1 MNVLPRACAT
11 FLLVLWAMMIAPTAF
26 AADLTGIYAQSTLEH
41 WEQRYA
47 RSTQRILDEVIR
59 PVLLD
64 SERRRLERVRLDT
77 PTHAQ
82 GDMQGRPLAFYAPW
96 DGRRVVMPV
105 FSLKF
110 LDDLCTAY
118 AWLQIN
124 GYSLETITDYTAML
138 RYGDVRATPEFA
150 PLSALGVPEDALEDA
165 RVDKLALGHFVTART
180 FILLH
185 ELGHLYHG
193 HRGGTAAQKRHNET
207 EADRFAAEVMARTP
221 LPPLGSLVFFMADV
235 SWAGYPSSDQ
245 DTHPISGT
253 RLRTL
258 AAQLEAPTLASR
270 LIKLAAMLEDPDIR
284 RSFVAVGK
292 ATTLAS
298 LAPRRPDQLSSATA
312 IEVNAAFSGSYL
324 GQVTQVGDQAFPVRV
339 DFKREGDRVW
349 GEYRFALGVGKI
361 DGRVSGNVMNFAWE
375 WADSYGRGRF
385 ESTAD
390 GKAFSGRWGYH
401 DSADNAGSW
410 NGTAIVPH

>member
-1 MNVLPRACAT
+1 MNALPRACAV
-11 FLLVLWAMMIAPTAF
+11 FLLALWTTIPAPATA
-26 AADLTGIYAQSTLEH
+26 AANLPEIYEQSTLKY

-47 RSTQRILDEVIR
+47 SSTQRILDEVIR
-59 PVLLD
+59 PVLLG
-64 SERRRLERVRLDT
+64 SERRQLEQVRLDT

-82 GDMQGRPLAFYAPW
+82 GDMKGRPLAFYAPW
-96 DGRRVVMPV
+96 DGTRVVMPV

-124 GYSLETITDYTAML
+124 GYSLETITDYTSML
-138 RYGDVRATPEFA
+138 RYGRTRDTPEFA
-150 PLSALGVPEDALEDA
+150 PLPALGVPENALEDA
-165 RVDKLALGHFVTART
+165 RVDELALGHFVTART

-185 ELGHLYHG
+185 ELGHVYHG

-245 DTHPISGT
+245 DTHPISGA

-258 AAQLEAPTLASR
+258 AAQLEDPTLAKR
-270 LIKLAAMLEDPDIR
+270 LNNLATMLEDSDIR
-284 RSFVAVGK
+284 GSFAVVGK
-292 ATTLAS
+292 STTLAS
-298 LAPRRPDQLSSATA
+298 LAPRRPGQLSSTA
-312 IEVNAAFSGSYL
+312 AIGVNIAFSGSYL
-324 GQVTQVGDQAFPVRV
+324 GQVVQVGDEAFPVRV
-339 DFKREGDRVW
+339 NFKREGDRVW

-361 DGRVSGNVMNFAWE
+361 DGRVSGNVLNFAWE
-375 WADSYGRGRF
+375 WAGDYGRGRF
-385 ESTAD
+385 KATAD

-401 DSADNAGSW
+401 NSAGNAGSW
-410 NGTAIVPH
+410 NGTAIASQ